1 MHVSWFF
8 FFKDAELHTCC
19 YKWTLITGLRYSTI
33 FVVRK
38 ESSVEIGLHIFL
50 INKENDS
57 EKVLSQSEY
66 KLL

>member
-1 MHVSWFF
+1 MHVSCFF
-8 FFKDAELHTCC
+8 LKDAELHTCC

-33 FVVRK
+33 FVVFLRK

-57 EKVLSQSEY
+57 EKSPIAIRV
-66 KLL
+66 